1 MQTGAQNSVFVN
13 GTLIKEDRGKQD
25 LSQDALANSAGIAFS
40 LSTLR
45 RAESGGPITIEKIGS
60 KARALGREPS
70 RYILKE
76 GGVSEDETVLQ
87 LDGDWKAF
95 YVEDD
100 TGVAPYLVTEALA
113 IVQNGVDFR
122 GEYICDTYERPDNFV
137 LIGQING
144 PVVTGKYFVRNR
156 IDYTGIGVI
165 QLIHSRN
172 SNWFDGC
179 CTWYDYDSGK
189 IEYSRNIWIKMGEFY
204 SEILLNQAKKIMLKE
219 VKIVKIR
226 KDIQKS

>member
-87 LDGDWKAF
+87 LA
-95 YVEDD
+95 
-100 TGVAPYLVTEALA
+100 
-113 IVQNGVDFR
+113 
-122 GEYICDTYERPDNFV
+122 
-137 LIGQING
+137 
-144 PVVTGKYFVRNR
+144 
-156 IDYTGIGVI
+156 GI
-165 QLIHSRN
+165 IHGGHR
-172 SNWFDGC
+172 
-179 CTWYDYDSGK
+179 
-189 IEYSRNIWIKMGEFY
+189 
-204 SEILLNQAKKIMLKE
+204 
-219 VKIVKIR
+219 V
-226 KDIQKS
+226 